1 LIQDYEDIQIET
13 LKDLQSRYSV
23 QEIGERLYMALLNG
37 DNSTFNQIT
46 GVLEMELERIY
57 KDQLNK
63 EALDENEDEE
73 SKTTPVNEAREYIR

>member
-63 EALDENEDEE
+63 EASDGNEDEE
-73 SKTTPVNEAREYIR
+73 LKSTPVNEAREYIR